1 MSGTLLGGSPTRPAL
16 GTYVWAW
23 FELPAPVPRRSQLE
37 SIKQRR
43 RNPTALARGW
53 QRRLDTGEVAS
64 RAELAR
70 ELGVTRA
77 HVTQVLG
84 LLRLA
89 PEAQDM
95 ALAFG
100 DLPNGKQLGI
110 HALRSLANLPV
121 EQQGIKIEEYHN
133 GTD

>member
-1 MSGTLLGGSPTRPAL
+1 MSPAL
-16 GTYVWAW
+16 RTYVWAW
-23 FELPAPVPRRSQLE
+23 FELPAPVPRRFQPE
-37 SIKQRR
+37 STKQRR
-43 RNPTALARGW
+43 RNPIALARDW
-53 QRRLDTGEVAS
+53 QRRLDTGEVVS

-70 ELGVTRA
+70 QLGVTRA

-100 DLPNGKQLGI
+100 DLLNGKRLGV

-121 EQQGIKIEEYHN
+121 EQQVLKIKEFCT
-133 GTD
+133 GTG

>member
-1 MSGTLLGGSPTRPAL
+1 M
-16 GTYVWAW
+16 
-23 FELPAPVPRRSQLE
+23 
-37 SIKQRR
+37 
-43 RNPTALARGW
+43 
-53 QRRLDTGEVAS
+53 
-64 RAELAR
+64 
-70 ELGVTRA
+70 
-77 HVTQVLG
+77 TQVLG

-100 DLPNGKQLGI
+100 DLPNGKRLGI
-110 HALRSLANLPV
+110 NALRSLANLPV

>member
-1 MSGTLLGGSPTRPAL
+1 MRPAL

-23 FELPAPVPRRSQLE
+23 FELLAPRSPRSQPE
-37 SIKQRR
+37 SNTQRR
-43 RNPTALARGW
+43 RHPIALARCW

-70 ELGVTRA
+70 QLGVTRA

-89 PEAQDM
+89 PEAQDI

-100 DLPNGKQLGI
+100 DRPNGKRLGI
-110 HALRSLANLPV
+110 QALRSLANLPL
-121 EQQGIKIEEYHN
+121 EQQETKIRRILHRN
-133 GTD
+133 GLIAWFESS

>member
-1 MSGTLLGGSPTRPAL
+1 MRPAL

-23 FELPAPVPRRSQLE
+23 FELPAPVPGRSQPE
-37 SIKQRR
+37 SNTQRR
-43 RNPTALARGW
+43 WHPIALARCW
-53 QRRLDTGEVAS
+53 QRRLDTGKVAS

-70 ELGVTRA
+70 QLGVTRA
-77 HVTQVLG
+77 HVTQVPD

-100 DLPNGKQLGI
+100 DLLNGKRLGV

-121 EQQGIKIEEYHN
+121 EQQVIKIKEFCAET
-133 GTD
+133 G

>member
-1 MSGTLLGGSPTRPAL
+1 M
-16 GTYVWAW
+16 
-23 FELPAPVPRRSQLE
+23 
-37 SIKQRR
+37 
-43 RNPTALARGW
+43 ARGW
-53 QRRLDTGEVAS
+53 QSRLDTDEVAS

-84 LLRLA
+84 LLHLA

-100 DLPNGKQLGI
+100 DLLNGKRLGV

-121 EQQGIKIEEYHN
+121 EQQLIKIKEFCTE
-133 GTD
+133 TD